1 MRKYRK
7 WVLTL
12 GIMAATPG
20 IVSAANPLA
29 KFFGKTSGT
38 TTASARTASASRQP
52 SSRAVNQRVAE
63 NIALALRSA
72 KLNGYE
78 MEVEFS
84 KGVCT
89 LTGKIGSAAQ
99 KAKATSVV
107 RSVRGVLQVD
117 NRLQV
122 IGGSRSPFGGTRGV
136 RQAGFNSSK
145 RGGGVRRIGY
155 DSPAARGGAIQN
167 NQKMAE
173 SIAKSLSKAGLSG
186 YDIEIRYQNGAVMLI
201 GAVSSSQ
208 QKMRAEQVV
217 KQIPGIRQVHNRLVV
232 GEQAGPQRPNRQPFP
247 RRPIV
252 PASAAY
258 PQPMPAPQG
267 YSHGG
272 PGAQQMVYNQANLPA
287 TSWPSYAAYP
297 NYAQVAYPKQYSAS
311 AWPYI
316 GPFYPYPQVPLGW
329 RQVQLEWDDGYWNLN
344 FRSRTDRWWWFLNP
358 KNW

>member
-20 IVSAANPLA
+20 IASAANPLA
-29 KFFGKTSGT
+29 KFFGGSKS
-38 TTASARTASASRQP
+38 SAPTQTRQAP
-52 SSRAVNQRVAE
+52 ARNSNQQVAE

-78 MEVEFS
+78 MEVEFT

-89 LTGKIGSAAQ
+89 LSGKIGSAQQ
-99 KAKATSVV
+99 KAKATSLVKA
-107 RSVRGVLQVD
+107 VRGVDRVD

-122 IGGSRSPFGGTRGV
+122 INATLPPFASGREVQRAGYNATGRRDSNV
-136 RQAGFNSSK
+136 RQVGLSAGDQK
-145 RGGGVRRIGY
+145 G
-155 DSPAARGGAIQN
+155 AAIQN
-167 NQKMAE
+167 NQKTAE
-173 SIAKSLSKAGLSG
+173 TIARSLSTAGLSG
-186 YDIEIRYQNGAVMLI
+186 YDIKIRYQDGTVLLI
-201 GAVSSSQ
+201 GAVANPQ
-208 QKMRAEQVV
+208 QRARAEQVV
-217 KQIPGIRQVHNRLVV
+217 KQIPGVRSVNNQLQV
-232 GEQAGPQRPNRQPFP
+232 AGQPVPNRGIQQPVG
-247 RRPIV
+247 RRPVV
-252 PASAAY
+252 PASAYY
-258 PQPMPAPQG
+258 PQQRMPAPQG
-267 YSHGG
+267 YGHAG
-272 PGAQQMVYNQANLPA
+272 PGAQQMVYNQANLPKTA
-287 TSWPSYAAYP
+287 WPSYAAYP

-316 GPFYPYPQVPLGW
+316 GPFHPYPQVPLGW